1 MRKLE
6 LHWQILI
13 AIILAAIV
21 GGWVFNT
28 QTATGVEPTLGG
40 VRFVAIFEYIGT
52 MFLNALKI
60 TAKKKA
66 FIDTQLKRDGK
77 VRPVR

>member
-21 GGWVFNT
+21 GGWVFNSVE
-28 QTATGVEPTLGG
+28 ATGVEPALAG
-40 VRFVAIFEYIGT
+40 VRFTSIF
-52 MFLNALKI
+52 
-60 TAKKKA
+60 
-66 FIDTQLKRDGK
+66 Q
-77 VRPVR
+77 